1 MQTIFDLYMLG
12 ILIAV
17 FGVPFVMLRRNRGD
31 S

>member
-1 MQTIFDLYMLG
+1 MQTLFDLYILG

-17 FGVPFVMLRRNRGD
+17 FGVPYVMLRRNRGD